1 MKRICVFCG
10 SAEGNDPAILEE
22 ARELGR
28 LLAANGIGLVY
39 GGAGIGVMGALAN
52 ACLEAGGDVT
62 GVIPRTLMR
71 KEVAHRGLTKLIVVE
86 DMHQRKAL
94 MADLSDAFIALPG
107 GFGTFE
113 EIFEMVTWRQI
124 RIHSKPLVLVNTNGF
139 YDGLHAFV
147 SHSTALGFIRDSN
160 MELLPMAEDSRKA
173 LTLLGLESSHLKF

>member
-10 SAEGNDPAILEE
+10 SAGGNDPAILDE
-22 ARELGR
+22 ARNLGR
-28 LLAANGIGLVY
+28 LLAETGIGLVY
-39 GGAGIGVMGALAN
+39 GGAGIGVMGVLAD
-52 ACLEAGGDVT
+52 ACLGAGGDVT

-71 KEVAHRGLTKLIVVE
+71 NEVAHRGLTKLIVVD

-139 YDGLHAFV
+139 YNGLHAFLT
-147 SHSTALGFIRDSN
+147 HATNTGFIRDSN
-160 MELLPMAEDSRKA
+160 LELLPMAEDSRKA
-173 LTLLGLESSHLKF
+173 LSLLHLSLKI

>member
-10 SAEGNDPAILEE
+10 SAEGNDPAILDE
-22 ARELGR
+22 ARTLGR
-28 LLAANGIGLVY
+28 LLAENQIGLVY

-52 ACLEAGGDVT
+52 ACLDAGGDVT

-71 KEVAHRGLTKLIVVE
+71 KEVAHRGLTKLLVVE

-94 MADLSDAFIALPG
+94 MADLSNAFIALPG

-124 RIHSKPLVLVNTNGF
+124 RIHEKPLMLVNTNGF
-139 YDGLHAFV
+139 YDGLDAFIR
-147 SHSTALGFIRDSN
+147 HSVAKGFIRDPN
-160 MELLPMAEDSRKA
+160 LELLPMTDDSRQA
-173 LTLLGLESSHLKF
+173 LTLLGSGSSHLKF

>member
-1 MKRICVFCG
+1 MKRVCVFCG

-22 ARELGR
+22 ARILGR
-28 LLAANGIGLVY
+28 LLAERGIGLVY
-39 GGAGIGVMGALAN
+39 GGAGIGVMGVLAN
-52 ACLEAGGDVT
+52 ACLDAGGDVT
-62 GVIPRTLMR
+62 GIIPRTLMR
-71 KEVAHRGLTKLIVVE
+71 KEVAHRDLTKLIVVE

-124 RIHSKPLVLVNTNGF
+124 RIHTKPLILVNTSGF

-147 SHSTALGFIRDSN
+147 THATNTGFIRDSN
-160 MELLPMAEDSRKA
+160 LELLPMADDSLNA
-173 LTLLGLESSHLKF
+173 LSFLHL

>member
-10 SAEGNDPAILEE
+10 SAEGQDPAILEE

-28 LLAANGIGLVY
+28 LLATNGIGLVY

-71 KEVAHRGLTKLIVVE
+71 KEVAHRDLTKLIVVE

-124 RIHSKPLVLVNTNGF
+124 RIHSKPLVLVNTSGF

-147 SHSTALGFIRDSN
+147 SHATASGFIRESN

-173 LTLLGLESSHLKF
+173 LTLLDLGSSHLKF